1 MLGFPL
7 ATRQLDADEHD
18 ETRRARLIST
28 ALSSFALWTV
38 LSLPLMALA
47 HHWLERAMGLP
58 GELFGLSA
66 LLAVATAL
74 SEVLASPL
82 LGLKRFAHRGLVETV
97 YGFSAPVLRA
107 ALVGLL
113 GADYRAMILAF
124 CGSLLARSAYA
135 QWTLR
140 RDLRPAFES
149 DFVRAVGR
157 YAATA
162 TLTL

>member
-74 SEVLASPL
+74 SQVLASPL
-82 LGLKRFAHRGLVETV
+82 LGLKRFAHRGLVEAV
-97 YGFSAPVLRA
+97 YGFSAPVLLFVFVA
-107 ALVGLL
+107 AF
-113 GADYRAMILAF
+113 GAEYRSMILAF
-124 CGSLLARSAYA
+124 SGSLLLSSAS
-135 QWTLR
+135 T
-140 RDLRPAFES
+140 
-149 DFVRAVGR
+149 
-157 YAATA
+157 
-162 TLTL
+162 